1 MSKDKQ
7 FAPLCIWCSAPW
19 SDENVALD
27 YSTGSC
33 DTCSIGSGA
42 KVKITCHKCKKVMYE
57 KETYSY
63 EGNL

>member
-1 MSKDKQ
+1 MADKS

-19 SDENVALD
+19 SDANVELD
-27 YSTGSC
+27 YSTGNC

-42 KVKITCHKCKKVMYE
+42 KVQIKCHKCKKVMYE

-63 EGNL
+63 EGYL